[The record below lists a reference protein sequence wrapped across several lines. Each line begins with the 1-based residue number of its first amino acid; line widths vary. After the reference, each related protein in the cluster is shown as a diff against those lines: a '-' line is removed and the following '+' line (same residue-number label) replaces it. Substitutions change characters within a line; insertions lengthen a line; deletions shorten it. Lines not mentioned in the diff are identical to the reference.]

1 MSAALSLASYCN
13 LIYSV
18 SLLEWQ
24 RGQWQQQRNPW
35 FEDRSDV
42 GEDIIQIQIQN
53 LEWVDRDE
61 DRSDVGEDPIV
72 HEPLLQILAYCSLGY
87 LNTK

>member
-1 MSAALSLASYCN
+1 MWVFWN
-13 LIYSV
+13 DNEDNDNNNET
-18 SLLEWQ
+18 LED
-24 RGQWQQQRNPW
+24 R

-42 GEDIIQIQIQN
+42 GEDMIQIQIQN